1 MRIAWMGPM
10 PNNGGGAT
18 GAGRQF
24 LAELSRQGVEV
35 DCYFPGEMEA
45 LPEDLR
51 NEKNL
56 RFYILSSGFQWNRWY
71 SRNNYLAFVTGQI
84 ANLRCEMKLARLL
97 VKNHK
102 RNPYDLVYQFSH
114 IEMHALKKYKR
125 HLPPIVLHPSVHA
138 AGELQWHRKE
148 EHLSRMSESWASRI
162 AVRLLLLIRSNV
174 QKKHIQ
180 AADYVISK
188 SRNFAAEMMRDYS
201 LKPEK
206 VPCIIR
212 NPIDIERFKP
222 DPARM
227 AKPPEG
233 PVTFLFVSRI
243 AVRKGTEMIVELSHR
258 FADLEGKVQIRIVG
272 NHTLWSDYRGLLK
285 DLNPR
290 IAAYRS
296 EISGKEMKRL
306 YHTVDA
312 LIQPAHYEPFGNT
325 VGEALACGLPVI
337 SSDKVGAAE
346 GVDPLCCRIFPAGD
360 INALEMQVRQLY
372 QELLTPKR
380 KEISEAARSEAI
392 RLYTNQ
398 VIVSDLIANLES
410 MAQAK

>member
-1 MRIAWMGPM
+1 
-10 PNNGGGAT
+10 
-18 GAGRQF
+18 
-24 LAELSRQGVEV
+24 
-35 DCYFPGEMEA
+35 
-45 LPEDLR
+45 
-51 NEKNL
+51 
-56 RFYILSSGFQWNRWY
+56 
-71 SRNNYLAFVTGQI
+71 
-84 ANLRCEMKLARLL
+84 MKLAQLL

-102 RNPYDLVYQFSH
+102 RKPYDLVYQFSH

-125 HLPPIVLHPSVHA
+125 RLPPIVLHPSVHA

-148 EHLSRMSESWASRI
+148 EHLSRLSESWAARR
-162 AVRLLLLIRSNV
+162 AVRLLLLIRSHV

-180 AADYVISK
+180 AADYIISK
-188 SRNFAAEMMRDYS
+188 SRNFAAEMARDYG

-212 NPIDIERFKP
+212 NPIDTETFKP
-222 DPARM
+222 DSAGM
-227 AKPPEG
+227 AKRPDG

-258 FADLEGKVQIRIVG
+258 LADLEGKVQILVVG

-285 DLNPR
+285 KLTPGT
-290 IAAYRS
+290 AAYRS

-346 GVDPLCCRIFPAGD
+346 GVHPLCCRIFPAGD
-360 INALEMQVRQLY
+360 IERLERQVRRLY
-372 QELLTPKR
+372 QELLTPQR
-380 KEISEAARSEAI
+380 KEISETARSEAI
-392 RLYTNQ
+392 RLFTNRA
-398 VIVSDLIANLES
+398 IVSDLIANLES
-410 MAQAK
+410 MAHAK